1 MGPSPLRIVTED
13 EGAYGRLDELVES
26 DCEGPE
32 ANEVA
37 NEGISA
43 ELGVDVSAVATTPT
57 RDSGPMTLPRVKP
70 NAFGLEPLVPQAG
83 ARALQKRVRACVCTV
98 R

>member
-1 MGPSPLRIVTED
+1 MDPSPLQIVTD
-13 EGAYGRLDELVES
+13 EWAYGRLDELVES

-43 ELGVDVSAVATTPT
+43 ELGVDVCAVATTPT

-83 ARALQKRVRACVCTV
+83 ARARIQKRVRACVCTV